1 MSEKTN
7 KNVLIVV
14 MDTVRKDA
22 LSVYNANCSTSPNL
36 EQFASNAVVFDQ
48 AVSPAPW
55 TLPVHASLFTGKYP
69 SQHGASQET
78 PYLTDSITLA
88 ETLSNEGYS
97 TACFTS
103 NAWITP
109 YTGLTSGFDVQ
120 DNFFEVLPGNL
131 MSGPLAKCW
140 KVFNDNSTLRSVT
153 NRLVELGNDVHEYL
167 AEGEGAD
174 SKTPAVIDQAIEFIE
189 RTDDPSF
196 TFVNLMDA
204 HLPYYPPEKY
214 RKQYAPDV
222 DPTEVCQNS
231 KEYNSGARDID
242 DEEWEAIRSLYAAE
256 IRHLDAE
263 LGRLLDWL
271 QENDEDDTLVAICA
285 DHGELHG
292 EHGLYGHEF
301 GIYDPLVN
309 VPLMISHPDLDP
321 GTYDE
326 QVELLDLYH
335 TVLDH
340 AGISPREPA
349 IPLDHTRSLLSTDYR
364 TFSQSEYAFIEYDQP
379 VIELSQLETKAANA
393 GVELDENSR
402 FYSRMRGVRR
412 ADVKLVQNE
421 GLPDELY
428 NLAEDPDEL
437 RDRAGRD
444 VELEDELVK
453 ALEEFEA
460 TTGSNWTDSTAS
472 DGSLDEMSTEAKSR
486 LRELGYL
493 E

>member
-1 MSEKTN
+1 MTATKH
-7 KNVLIVV
+7 KNIVIVV

-22 LSVYNANCSTSPNL
+22 LSVYNANRSTSPNL
-36 EQFASNAVVFDQ
+36 EQFAANAVVFDQ

-55 TLPVHASLFTGKYP
+55 TLPVHASLFTGEYP

-78 PYLTDSITLA
+78 PYLADSITLA
-88 ETLSNEGYS
+88 DTLSNEGYS

-109 YTGLTSGFDVQ
+109 YTGLTSGFAVQ
-120 DNFFEVLPGNL
+120 DNFFEVLPGDFI
-131 MSGPLAKCW
+131 SGPLAKCW
-140 KVFNDNSTLRSVT
+140 QVFNDNSTLRSVT
-153 NRLVELGNDVHEYL
+153 NRLVELGNDIHEHL
-167 AEGEGAD
+167 AQGDGAD
-174 SKTPAVIDQAIEFIE
+174 SKTPAVVDKAIDFID
-189 RTDDPSF
+189 RTEGPSF

-204 HLPYYPPEKY
+204 HLPYYPPEEY
-214 RKQYAPDV
+214 RELYAPDV

-242 DEEWEAIRSLYAAE
+242 DDEWEAIRGLYAAE

-271 QENDEDDTLVAICA
+271 RENDEEDTLVAVCA

-309 VPLMISHPDLDP
+309 VPLMVSHPDLEAGERD
-321 GTYDE
+321 D

-340 AGISPREPA
+340 AGVSPREPA
-349 IPLDHTRSLLSTDYR
+349 VPLDRRRSLLSADYR
-364 TFSQSEYAFIEYDQP
+364 DFAGGEYAFIEYDQP
-379 VIELSQLETKAANA
+379 VIELSQLETKASNV
-393 GVELDENSR
+393 GITLDENSR
-402 FYSRMRGVRR
+402 YYSRMRGVRR
-412 ADVKLVQNE
+412 ADAKFIQNE

-428 NLAEDPDEL
+428 FIDDDPEEL
-437 RDRAGRD
+437 HDRAGRD
-444 VELEDELVK
+444 RTAERELES
-453 ALEEFEA
+453 ALSDFEA
-460 TTGSNWTDSTAS
+460 TTGSNWTAQTDS
-472 DGSLDEMSTEAKSR
+472 DGSIDEMSVEAKSR